1 VTVFVPLVV
10 NHAPTVT
17 GDDGEHHTVTFE
29 TGAIG
34 ALLVYPTREAAEK
47 AEPGKRIM
55 TMELLDAPDA
65 PPDLH
70 GVR

>member
-1 VTVFVPLVV
+1 MTVFIPLVV
-10 NHAPTVT
+10 NPAPKAI
-17 GDDGEHHTVTFE
+17 GQDGEEYQVTFA

-55 TMELLDAPDA
+55 TMELLD
-65 PPDLH
+65 
-70 GVR
+70 G